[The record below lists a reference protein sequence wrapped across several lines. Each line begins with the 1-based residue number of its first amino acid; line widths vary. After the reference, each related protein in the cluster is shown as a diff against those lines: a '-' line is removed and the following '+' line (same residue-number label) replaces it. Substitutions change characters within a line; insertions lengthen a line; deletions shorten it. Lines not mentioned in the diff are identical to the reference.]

1 MTGASSCSR
10 WRHLTGCALLLWG
23 GVTIGVAFIAT
34 PAKFLATTLTWT
46 QWLDVGRH
54 TIAVYNRVELIAAAV
69 LVVIAL
75 LTVKRMILPVLV
87 LPSAIVLAET
97 FWLIPALDGPVIA
110 FIYGARPLPSSPLH
124 FVFIC
129 AELLKTAS
137 LVLGGSWLLR
147 CASGEPPSPIRLNDV
162 DADPFGLPG

>member
-1 MTGASSCSR
+1 MTGASSSGR
-10 WRHLTGCALLLWG
+10 WRNLTGCALLLWG

-54 TIAVYNRVELIAAAV
+54 TIAVYNRLELITAAV
-69 LVVIAL
+69 LVAIAL
-75 LTVKRMILPVLV
+75 LTAKRVILPVLV

-97 FWLIPALDGPVIA
+97 LWLIPALDRPVIA
-110 FIYGARPLPSSPLH
+110 FISGARPLPSSPLH

-137 LVLGGSWLLR
+137 LIVGGRSLLR
-147 CASGEPPSPIRLNDV
+147 CDSSQPPRRSGSIVLMRTLL
-162 DADPFGLPG
+162 GLPS